1 MSAGVDTVL
10 VAYGSE
16 DVIGAAVVAARSL
29 GGRVVVVDHGDGCSA
44 EAAARLGAVT
54 SVDQTNPG
62 FGAGQNRG
70 VAGTTTRYV
79 LLCNPD
85 AEIRPDAVR
94 AGADYLDCH
103 PRVAAVQGVVV
114 NRATGL
120 PERSQ
125 GLAVSPVHLLGR
137 AVGARRLLALSAVRR
152 LARRSGV
159 LRDHAD
165 RVPSGPV
172 PVETLAATVLLVRR
186 AAFDSVGGFDTRYF
200 LYGED
205 LDLCRRVR
213 NAGWSLVALPD
224 VWAVHESG
232 GSAVSSLSRELH
244 WWRGTM
250 QYAARWWTGGQFA
263 VALLAAAGRAT
274 TLTLRSPADGAAAW
288 SSVVLA
294 PVRARLTQ
302 RAS

>member
-1 MSAGVDTVL
+1 VSAVDTVL

-16 DVIGAAVVAARSL
+16 DVIGAAVVAAGSL
-29 GGRVVVVDHGDGCSA
+29 GGRVVVVDHGDGRSA
-44 EAAARLGAVT
+44 DTAARLGAVT
-54 SVDQTNPG
+54 TVDPTNPG

-70 VAGTTTRYV
+70 VAGTTSPYV

-94 AGADYLDCH
+94 AGVDYLDGH
-103 PRVAAVQGVVV
+103 PQVAAVQGVVV

-125 GLAVSPVHLLGR
+125 GLAVRPVHLLGR
-137 AVGARRLLALSAVRR
+137 AVGARRLLALPAVRR

-165 RVPSGPV
+165 RVPTAPV
-172 PVETLAATVLLVRR
+172 AVETLAATVLLVRR
-186 AAFDSVGGFDTRYF
+186 AAFDAVGGFDTRYF

-205 LDLCRRVR
+205 LDLCRRIR
-213 NAGWSLVALPD
+213 DAGWTLVALPE

-232 GSAVSSLSRELH
+232 GSADSSLSREIH

-274 TLTLRSPADGAAAW
+274 TLTLRSPADAGAAW
-288 SSVVLA
+288 SAIVLA
-294 PVRARLTQ
+294 PVRGRLRQ